1 MQCIICYTPL
11 ITLHTKCCNHQ
22 LLVQAILRRSEAA
35 KQFKALG
42 DGNVLAKFYWS
53 TKTHGFY
60 DCSPASRVGFETVLH
75 VACRLD
81 FKAPARSTG
90 HRTRKAT
97 AQPMHLPLELWHHI
111 LSFLRRSDLDAD
123 ADARL
128 KLEEAPVNDVNS
140 RTAQQMT
147 PLMAAASLSLG
158 RNSRDSATYT
168 IVKML
173 LDCPSLDQNATM
185 LSYASSFVGG
195 GFRQINAANRS
206 ACFDG
211 SLGEPLSLVTQLMVA
226 DPVVDTSKTNTI
238 HAAALR
244 QYQQERDAERYSYGA
259 CRCGNCSGGG
269 YDSADYDDYPD
280 Y

>member
-1 MQCIICYTPL
+1 MHSIIP
-11 ITLHTKCCNHQ
+11 LHTKCCNHQ

-42 DGNVLAKFYWS
+42 DGNVLAEFYWS

-90 HRTRKAT
+90 HRTRKIT
-97 AQPMHLPLELWHHI
+97 ARPMHLPLELWHHI

-123 ADARL
+123 ADSRL

-140 RTAQQMT
+140 RSAQKMT
-147 PLMAAASLSLG
+147 PLMAAAELYTG
-158 RNSRDSATYT
+158 RNSPDSAAYT

-173 LDCPSLDQNATM
+173 LDCPSLDKNATK
-185 LSYASSFVGG
+185 LSYAPCYVRDSFG
-195 GFRQINAANRS
+195 QLSAANRS
-206 ACFDG
+206 ACLDG
-211 SLGEPLSLVTQLMVA
+211 LVGQPLSLVTHLMVA
-226 DPVVDTSKTNTI
+226 HPDVDTSETNAI

-244 QYQQERDAERYSYGA
+244 HYQQERDADAERYTDCY
-259 CRCGNCSGGG
+259 CGNCGGYVSTDG
-269 YDSADYDDYPD
+269 YDSDNSLD
-280 Y
+280 